1 MPFKSEAQRRYF
13 NANRKELEAQGV
25 DVDEWN
31 NSSRGKKLPARTKE
45 AQVKLARV
53 VYLLKQASKRKAV
66 MQKLAQVIAKQ
77 ARCWEGYE
85 PVPGKPAYSDNS
97 CRPVG
102 SKKKKEKQAIDF
114 THPGTI
120 AGLGALA
127 GGLGG
132 FASDPDED
140 ERGRPKSRLNN
151 ALLGGLAGGALGYG
165 AGHGLNGLMRK
176 PSAGNTNAL
185 GAAAGGT
192 NIGAMKSVT
201 TPELPAGNTN
211 TLGAAAGGTN
221 IGAIKSLT
229 ELAQKAALDEAAR
242 ARLLMNLVAKPAV
255 MAGGAFTLSSL
266 GQAVREQLGAESSPE
281 ERRRNRHHATIM
293 GAGLGLGKGLVSEAQ
308 NSGLLP

>member
-1 MPFKSEAQRRYF
+1 MSQMAAHVKQAQ
-13 NANRKELEAQGV
+13 A
-25 DVDEWN
+25 
-31 NSSRGKKLPARTKE
+31 
-45 AQVKLARV
+45 KLACAGI
-53 VYLLKQASKRKAV
+53 LLKRAQASKRKAV

-114 THPGTI
+114 TQPGTI

-165 AGHGLNGLMRK
+165 AGHGLNWLMRK
-176 PSAGNTNAL
+176 PPAGNTNAL

-192 NIGAMKSVT
+192 NIGALTAAESVN
-201 TPELPAGNTN
+201 PELGPQETQALNNYDEYLNGQN
-211 TLGAAAGGTN
+211 
-221 IGAIKSLT
+221 SLQ
-229 ELAQKAALDEAAR
+229 EPAALMPA
-242 ARLLMNLVAKPAV
+242 PAV
-255 MAGGAFTLSSL
+255 RPIPKRT
-266 GQAVREQLGAESSPE
+266 VRFPGDEQGY
-281 ERRRNRHHATIM
+281 
-293 GAGLGLGKGLVSEAQ
+293 
-308 NSGLLP
+308 